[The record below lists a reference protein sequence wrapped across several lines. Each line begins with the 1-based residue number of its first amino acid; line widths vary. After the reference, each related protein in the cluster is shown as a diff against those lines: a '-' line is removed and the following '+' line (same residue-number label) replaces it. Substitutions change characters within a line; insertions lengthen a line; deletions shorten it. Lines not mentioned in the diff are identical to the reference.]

1 MTQTKITENTPDTL
15 HEYNSIIKPN
25 FKHFKECILPNIT
38 TIFDSRNWLVIKH
51 IHTFAGNDIYV
62 IYTNIDLNYTI
73 NDANIDNL
81 NFLGSPHFTRE
92 NTYIKTFDD
101 VNSKIPYTSWKYEYK
116 LYYTL

>member
-1 MTQTKITENTPDTL
+1 MQNKITENTPDTL
-15 HEYNSIIKPN
+15 HEYNAIIKPN
-25 FKHFKECILPNIT
+25 FKHFKECILPNIK

-62 IYTNIDLNYTI
+62 IYTNTDLNYTI

-81 NFLGSPHFTRE
+81 NFIGTPHFTHE

-101 VNSKIPYTSWKYEYK
+101 ANSKIPYTAWKYEYK
-116 LYYTL
+116 LFYTL